1 LLEAIP
7 NKTECFTKNPQP
19 QQFIRIIMV
28 VVFDEINPQA
38 QKIRD
43 LLHIVLR
50 VCGADITPQQQPKA
64 ALSL

>member
-7 NKTECFTKNPQP
+7 NKTERFTKNPQP

-28 VVFDEINPQA
+28 VVFNEINPQA

-50 VCGADITPQQQPKA
+50 VCGADITPQRQPKA